1 MKHLFI
7 WGFLLLGA
15 LWAEAQEACTSTAT
29 DSICRHYFE
38 RYRQVGMAV
47 GIVHGDEAYQFA
59 AGATDHSGR
68 FPVTDSTLFHLASVT
83 KLFTATAILQLA
95 EAGKLRL
102 DDALTKHIPEFS
114 MRDERYRDIQLQ
126 HLLTHSSGLM
136 WDNKLKNSPDD
147 AGSMPLFINQ
157 LKKKKLAFQPG
168 EKMSYSTYSNAGFDL
183 LGMVVERVSG
193 QSYDQYIPSRIWSQA
208 GIAGATFYYET
219 AEKAL
224 LALPQKLEGRS
235 QKVRML
241 NRGLHYDS
249 LAFSGPWP
257 FPTITHPVYGEE
269 YEHNASGNA
278 IASAAELRLWMRHL
292 LDIYRHDKK
301 DGVLGRQRLA
311 DMWDTHQSATDSKA
325 KIGWG
330 WWISDEPF
338 GKMVFHVGNNP
349 GFSSILLLYPDHD
362 FGIVVLCNSN
372 YAQLIVWNRFTEDLA
387 RVWLGR

>member
-1 MKHLFI
+1 MKQLSIWLFV
-7 WGFLLLGA
+7 FFGA
-15 LWAEAQEACTSTAT
+15 LAAAAQEDRITTAT

-38 RYRQVGMAV
+38 RYRQVGMSV
-47 GIVHGDEAYQFA
+47 GIVHGGKAYHFA

-136 WDNKLKNSPDD
+136 WDNKLKRSPDD
-147 AGSMPLFINQ
+147 AGSMPLFISQ
-157 LKKKKLAFQPG
+157 LENKKLAFQPG
-168 EKMSYSTYSNAGFDL
+168 EKMSYSTYSNVGFDL

-193 QSYDQYIPSRIWSQA
+193 QSFDQYIPSRIWAPA
-208 GIAGATFYYET
+208 GMAGAAFYYET
-219 AEKAL
+219 VEKAL

-235 QKVRML
+235 KKVKML

-257 FPTITHPVYGEE
+257 FPTITHLVYGEE

-301 DGVLGRQRLA
+301 DGVLGRERLA
-311 DMWDTHQSATDSKA
+311 DMWHPHQSAPENKIE
-325 KIGWG
+325 IGWG
-330 WWISDEPF
+330 WWISEEPF
-338 GKMVFHVGNNP
+338 GNMVFHVGNNP
-349 GFSSILLLYPDHD
+349 GFSSILLLYPDRD
-362 FGIVVLCNSN
+362 FGMVVLCNSN
-372 YAQLIVWNRFTEDLA
+372 YAQRIVWNRFTEDLT
-387 RVWLGR
+387 RVWLER

>member
-1 MKHLFI
+1 MKQLSIWLFV
-7 WGFLLLGA
+7 FLGTLSA
-15 LWAEAQEACTSTAT
+15 AAQEDRITTAT

-38 RYRQVGMAV
+38 RYRQVGMSV
-47 GIVHGDEAYQFA
+47 GIVHGGKAYHFA

-68 FPVTDSTLFHLASVT
+68 FPVIDSTLFHLASVT

-102 DDALTKHIPEFS
+102 DDALTTHIPEFS

-136 WDNKLKNSPDD
+136 WDNKLKKSPDD
-147 AGSMPLFINQ
+147 AGAMPLFISQ

-168 EKMSYSTYSNAGFDL
+168 EKMSYSTYSNMGFDL

-193 QSYDQYIPSRIWSQA
+193 QSYDQYIPSRIWAPA
-208 GIAGATFYYET
+208 GMAGAAFYYET
-219 AEKAL
+219 VEKSL

-235 QKVRML
+235 KKVKIL

-249 LAFSGPWP
+249 LAFSGSWP

-301 DGVLGRQRLA
+301 DGVLGRERLA
-311 DMWDTHQSATDSKA
+311 DMWHPHQSAPENKVE
-325 KIGWG
+325 IGWS
-330 WWISDEPF
+330 WWISEEPF

-349 GFSSILLLYPDHD
+349 GFSSILLLYPDRD
-362 FGIVVLCNSN
+362 FGMVVLCNSN
-372 YAQLIVWNRFTEDLA
+372 YAQRIVWNRFTEDLT
-387 RVWLGR
+387 RVWLER

>member
-83 KLFTATAILQLA
+83 KLFTATAIQQLA

-168 EKMSYSTYSNAGFDL
+168 EKMSYSTY
-183 LGMVVERVSG
+183 
-193 QSYDQYIPSRIWSQA
+193 
-208 GIAGATFYYET
+208 
-219 AEKAL
+219 
-224 LALPQKLEGRS
+224 
-235 QKVRML
+235 
-241 NRGLHYDS
+241 
-249 LAFSGPWP
+249 
-257 FPTITHPVYGEE
+257 
-269 YEHNASGNA
+269 
-278 IASAAELRLWMRHL
+278 
-292 LDIYRHDKK
+292 
-301 DGVLGRQRLA
+301 
-311 DMWDTHQSATDSKA
+311 
-325 KIGWG
+325 
-330 WWISDEPF
+330 
-338 GKMVFHVGNNP
+338 
-349 GFSSILLLYPDHD
+349 
-362 FGIVVLCNSN
+362 
-372 YAQLIVWNRFTEDLA
+372 
-387 RVWLGR
+387 

>member
-1 MKHLFI
+1 MKQLSIWLFV
-7 WGFLLLGA
+7 FLGA
-15 LWAEAQEACTSTAT
+15 LSAAAQEDRITTAT

-38 RYRQVGMAV
+38 RYRQVGMSV
-47 GIVHGDEAYQFA
+47 GIVHGGKAYHFA

-68 FPVTDSTLFHLASVT
+68 FPVIDSTLFHLASVT

-102 DDALTKHIPEFS
+102 DDALTTHIPEFS

-136 WDNKLKNSPDD
+136 WDNKLKKSPDD
-147 AGSMPLFINQ
+147 AGAMPLFISQ

-168 EKMSYSTYSNAGFDL
+168 EKMSYSTYSNMGFDL

-193 QSYDQYIPSRIWSQA
+193 QSYDQYIPSRIWAPA
-208 GIAGATFYYET
+208 GMAGAAFYYET
-219 AEKAL
+219 VEKSL

-235 QKVRML
+235 KKVKIL

-249 LAFSGPWP
+249 LAFSGSWP

-301 DGVLGRQRLA
+301 DGVLGRERLA
-311 DMWDTHQSATDSKA
+311 DMWHPHQSAPENKVE
-325 KIGWG
+325 IGWS
-330 WWISDEPF
+330 WWISEEPF

-349 GFSSILLLYPDHD
+349 GFSSILLLYPDRD
-362 FGIVVLCNSN
+362 FGMVVLCNSN
-372 YAQLIVWNRFTEDLA
+372 YAQRIVWNRFTEDLT
-387 RVWLGR
+387 RVWLER

>member
-1 MKHLFI
+1 MKQLSIWLFV
-7 WGFLLLGA
+7 LLSA
-15 LWAEAQEACTSTAT
+15 LAAAAQEDLMTTAT

-38 RYRQVGMAV
+38 QYRQVGMSV
-47 GIVHGDEAYQFA
+47 GIVHGGKAYHFA

-95 EAGKLRL
+95 EAGKLHL

-136 WDNKLKNSPDD
+136 WDNKLKKSPDD
-147 AGSMPLFINQ
+147 AGSMPLFISQ

-168 EKMSYSTYSNAGFDL
+168 EKMSYSTYSNVGFDL

-193 QSYDQYIPSRIWSQA
+193 QSFDQYISSRIWAPA
-208 GIAGATFYYET
+208 GMAGAAFYYET
-219 AEKAL
+219 VEKPL

-235 QKVRML
+235 KKVRML

-278 IASAAELRLWMRHL
+278 IASASELRLWMRHL
-292 LDIYRHDKK
+292 LDIYQHDKK
-301 DGVLGRQRLA
+301 DGVLGRERLA
-311 DMWDTHQSATDSKA
+311 DMWQPHQSAPENKVE
-325 KIGWG
+325 IGWG
-330 WWISDEPF
+330 WWISEEPF

-349 GFSSILLLYPDHD
+349 GFSSILLLYPDRD
-362 FGIVVLCNSN
+362 FGMVVLCNSN
-372 YAQLIVWNRFTEDLA
+372 YAQRIVWNRFTEDLT
-387 RVWLGR
+387 RVWLER